1 MTPGSHIKM
10 VRIKFI
16 RNVVPKP
23 CLRKTANGG
32 NKILKMMVSKDIIIV
47 NKLMVVC
54 FFNKT
59 TWLIRL
65 NFAF

>member
-10 VRIKFI
+10 VRII

-32 NKILKMMVSKDIIIV
+32 NKILRIIV

>member
-32 NKILKMMVSKDIIIV
+32 NKILRIIV

-54 FFNKT
+54 FFNKK
-59 TWLIRL
+59 WIRL
-65 NFAF
+65 YVSYRTIHA

>member
-32 NKILKMMVSKDIIIV
+32 NKILRIIV

>member
-16 RNVVPKP
+16 RNLVPKP

-32 NKILKMMVSKDIIIV
+32 NKILRIIV

>member
-23 CLRKTANGG
+23 CLRKTPNGG
-32 NKILKMMVSKDIIIV
+32 NKILRIIV